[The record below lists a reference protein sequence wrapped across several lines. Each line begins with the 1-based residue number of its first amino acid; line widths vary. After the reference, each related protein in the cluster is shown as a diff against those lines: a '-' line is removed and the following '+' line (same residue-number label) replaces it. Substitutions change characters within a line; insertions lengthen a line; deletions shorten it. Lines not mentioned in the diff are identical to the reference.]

1 MKGQHKEVLYG
12 IYNDD
17 EVLMKAIHKAHHDH
31 LEIMDVYSPFP
42 IHGMDTVLGLEE
54 SRLHNVGFIFGMLG
68 TLTALVGIS
77 WIFGGSLLF
86 EGDWPTIFG
95 GKPYWSLPS
104 FIPITF
110 ELTVLFCAIG
120 MTVVFYII
128 CGLGFGVNN
137 PILDDRITDDK
148 FCIAFQTNGMSNDEV
163 DNLKGFFNSTGAEE
177 VHSKEI

>member
-17 EVLMKAIHKAHHDH
+17 EVLLNAIHKAHHDH
-31 LEIMDVYSPFP
+31 LEIFDVYSPFP

-54 SRLHNVGFIFGMLG
+54 SRLHVVGFIFGMLG
-68 TLTALVGIS
+68 TLTALIGIS
-77 WIFGGSLLF
+77 WIFGGALLF
-86 EGDWPTIFG
+86 EGDWPTVFG

-137 PILDDRITDDK
+137 PILDERLTDDR
-148 FCIAFQTNGMSNDEV
+148 FCIAFQTNGMSHDEM
-163 DNLKGFFNSTGAEE
+163 DNLKGFFNNTGAEE
-177 VHSKEI
+177 VHSKVI